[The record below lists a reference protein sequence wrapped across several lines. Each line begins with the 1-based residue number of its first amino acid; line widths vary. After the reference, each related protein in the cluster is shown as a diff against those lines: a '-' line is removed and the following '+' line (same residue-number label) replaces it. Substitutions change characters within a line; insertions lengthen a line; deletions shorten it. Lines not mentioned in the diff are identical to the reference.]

1 MARIVKL
8 RSRGLPNSMV
18 GGFASTRRDSAP
30 SLIKLRVAPSGGLLD
45 LLRVP
50 FWRVGLHN
58 SVRALCN
65 RYEYLFRRWRS
76 LLQFFGGVGFPGFLS
91 AQFCLDKHVDVAI
104 HHGLNIARLGA
115 GPVVFHHLIWLKH
128 V

>member
-8 RSRGLPNSMV
+8 RSRGLPNSTV

-30 SLIKLRVAPSGGLLD
+30 SLTKLRLAPSGRLLD

-50 FWRVGLHN
+50 FWRVGLHD
-58 SVRALCN
+58 SVRIVRSL
-65 RYEYLFRRWRS
+65 LVPFRRGRS

-104 HHGLNIARLGA
+104 HHGLNVAGLGA